1 MRKSSFICFI
11 TKLLSFFMNV
21 FCNPFFIDFE
31 NEFEIIKNSF
41 TDTISQ
47 ANELIRFIERKI
59 KELYSWLKTYLFES
73 STEEIYFFKELKPKL
88 VSRLIFYKNILKLES
103 NLPIGIKLKKKCF
116 EKSLDKVYQQSRKDK
131 DFYQYYR
138 SRATSKDEEYFIR
151 SNGKSI
157 VNDCYHQI
165 NYDILLSTSHDY
177 KVAILI
183 ANDLLLAHLEDKLE
197 EINDSCNLK
206 HPSLKTNLNWTGNK
220 IDLIE
225 VIYALHHQKVITGG
239 NIDIK
244 DLAVHFG
251 FVFNIDLEENI
262 YRSYVDIKN
271 RKTIKNKVFASSF
284 RKF

>member
-1 MRKSSFICFI
+1 
-11 TKLLSFFMNV
+11 MNV

-47 ANELIRFIERKI
+47 ANELIRFIEGKI
-59 KELYSWLKTYLFES
+59 KELYSWLKTYIFES

-88 VSRLIFYKNILKLES
+88 VSRLIFYKNILKLEFNS
-103 NLPIGIKLKKKCF
+103 PVGIKLKKKCF

-138 SRATSKDEEYFIR
+138 SRATHKDECYFIR
-151 SNGKSI
+151 NYDKSI
-157 VNDCYHQI
+157 VNHDYSLV
-165 NYDILLSTSHDY
+165 NYDEKLCSTHDY

-197 EINDSCNLK
+197 ELNNSCNLK

-225 VIYALHHQKVITGG
+225 VIYALHHQKVINGG

-271 RKTIKNKVFASSF
+271 RKTVKT
-284 RKF
+284 KFLHHLSENFNTKIIEEEH

>member
-1 MRKSSFICFI
+1 
-11 TKLLSFFMNV
+11 MNV

-41 TDTISQ
+41 TDVIIQ

-59 KELYSWLKTYLFES
+59 KELYSWLKIYIFES

-103 NLPIGIKLKKKCF
+103 NLPIGIKLKRKCF
-116 EKSLDKVYQQSRKDK
+116 EKALDKVYQQSRKDK

-138 SRATSKDEEYFIR
+138 SRATSKDEQYFIR
-151 SNGKSI
+151 SNDKSI
-157 VNDCYHQI
+157 VNHDCSLV
-165 NYDILLSTSHDY
+165 NYDEKLCSTHDY

-183 ANDLLLAHLEDKLE
+183 ANDLLSVHLEDKLE
-197 EINDSCNLK
+197 KINNSCNIV

-225 VIYALHHQKVITGG
+225 VIYALHHQKVINGG

-244 DLAVHFG
+244 DLAAHFG
-251 FVFNIDLEENI
+251 NFFNIDLEENI

-271 RKTIKNKVFASSF
+271 RKTVKT
-284 RKF
+284 KFLHHLSENFNTKIIEEEH

>member
-1 MRKSSFICFI
+1 
-11 TKLLSFFMNV
+11 MNV

-41 TDTISQ
+41 TDAIIQ
-47 ANELIRFIERKI
+47 ANEIIRFIERKI
-59 KELYSWLKTYLFES
+59 KELYNWLKTYVFES

-138 SRATSKDEEYFIR
+138 SRATHKDEYYFIR
-151 SNGKSI
+151 NYDKSI
-157 VNDCYHQI
+157 VNHDCSLV
-165 NYDILLSTSHDY
+165 NYDEKLCSTHDY

-225 VIYALHHQKVITGG
+225 VIYALHHQKVINGG

-271 RKTIKNKVFASSF
+271 RKTVKT
-284 RKF
+284 KFLHHLSENFNTKIIEEEH

>member
-1 MRKSSFICFI
+1 M
-11 TKLLSFFMNV
+11 
-21 FCNPFFIDFE
+21 
-31 NEFEIIKNSF
+31 
-41 TDTISQ
+41 
-47 ANELIRFIERKI
+47 KI
-59 KELYSWLKTYLFES
+59 HVFES
-73 STEEIYFFKELKPKL
+73 VVEEIYFFKELKPKL
-88 VSRLIFYKNILKLES
+88 VSKLIFYKNILKLES
-103 NLPIGIKLKKKCF
+103 NLPISIKLKKKCF

-138 SRATSKDEEYFIR
+138 SRATHKDEYYFIR
-151 SNGKSI
+151 
-157 VNDCYHQI
+157 
-165 NYDILLSTSHDY
+165 NYDKSNVNYDCSLVNYDEKLCSTHDY

-183 ANDLLLAHLEDKLE
+183 ANDLLLTHLEDKLE
-197 EINDSCNLK
+197 ELNNSCNIK

-225 VIYALHHQKVITGG
+225 VIYALHHQKVINGG

-271 RKTIKNKVFASSF
+271 RKTVKT
-284 RKF
+284 KFLHHLSENFNTKIVEEEH

>member
-1 MRKSSFICFI
+1 
-11 TKLLSFFMNV
+11 MNV

-41 TDTISQ
+41 TDAIIQ

-59 KELYSWLKTYLFES
+59 KELYNWLKTYAFES
-73 STEEIYFFKELKPKL
+73 LSEEIYFFKELKPKL

-116 EKSLDKVYQQSRKDK
+116 EKSLDKVYLKSRKDK

-138 SRATSKDEEYFIR
+138 SRATSKDEQYFIR
-151 SNGKSI
+151 SNEKSI
-157 VNDCYHQI
+157 DNDCHYQI
-165 NYDILLSTSHDY
+165 NYDIQLCTSHDY
-177 KVAILI
+177 KVAMIM
-183 ANDLLLAHLEDKLE
+183 ADDSLLAHLEDKLE
-197 EINDSCNLK
+197 EINNSCNLK

-225 VIYALHHQKVITGG
+225 VIYALHHQKVINGG

-271 RKTIKNKVFASSF
+271 RKTVKT
-284 RKF
+284 KFLHHLSENFNTKIIEEEH